1 LNPEGTLPVLTLDH
15 GVESVVAAAIQ
26 STDRGSLF
34 ALDPQV
40 AQKIMNNL
48 ARSLQR
54 AGEMNYQPVV
64 VCSAQIRG
72 QFKKLVDQFIP
83 NVSVLSYDEIM
94 KNVDIQS
101 LGTLEL
107 TDADQKV

>member
-1 LNPEGTLPVLTLDH
+1 LKR
-15 GVESVVAAAIQ
+15 AAE
-26 STDRGSLF
+26 L
-34 ALDPQV
+34 
-40 AQKIMNNL
+40 
-48 ARSLQR
+48 
-54 AGEMNYQPVV
+54 NYQPVV

-72 QFKKLVDQFIP
+72 QFKKLVDQFMP

-107 TDADQKV
+107 SDANQAV